1 MRRCISYLGHSNYVV
16 IAFGG
21 GVLAG
26 AQREEASVTFHILMR
41 MSVKPLCIFAAVS
54 LEDTLLSMYIALD
67 RFYLNKAARERC
79 IAVSTILVPSLEK
92 KLVQKNSNK

>member
-21 GVLAG
+21 GVLTG

-41 MSVKPLCIFAAVS
+41 MSVKPLCIFTTV
-54 LEDTLLSMYIALD
+54 LWKIH
-67 RFYLNKAARERC
+67 FYQC
-79 IAVSTILVPSLEK
+79 ILY
-92 KLVQKNSNK
+92 

>member
-41 MSVKPLCIFAAVS
+41 MSVKPLCVFAAVT
-54 LEDTLLSMYIALD
+54 LEDTLLSMYIVLG
-67 RFYLNKAARERC
+67 
-79 IAVSTILVPSLEK
+79 
-92 KLVQKNSNK
+92 

>member
-1 MRRCISYLGHSNYVV
+1 MRRCISYLGHSDYVV

-41 MSVKPLCIFAAVS
+41 MSIKPLCIFAAVS
-54 LEDTLLSMYIALD
+54 LEDTL
-67 RFYLNKAARERC
+67 
-79 IAVSTILVPSLEK
+79 
-92 KLVQKNSNK
+92 